1 VKVFIAIVAF
11 FFVSACNMEGA
22 TQSQSSSVAT
32 KPAASPQ
39 GATTA
44 AQAAILRR
52 PQKCGASSASGRRQ
66 AACPTEQEFE
76 AAFGRCYHIVGF
88 ARTKAEAEAIVR
100 ETHDQQ
106 VGSGAYRMVDGRYGV
121 SYRMSGPKL
130 VMDRHLFS
138 NAVYGPRTIHWHID
152 RRKNAR
158 PSSNGPITRPDE
170 ACVPVDRVAGK
181 TDWNFDNITQARA
194 QQNRA
199 AREQARREAAA
210 RPRAPI
216 SYNATPTSPEPAST
230 SSGVSVD
237 RDGWVKVDGRSLG
250 RVWSSYGWNIS
261 CNNGYNSG
269 YGSSSPWGG
278 SFKVDVR
285 NRDEA
290 TGILLRACRR

>member
-1 VKVFIAIVAF
+1 VKKFLLLTAFVFAA
-11 FFVSACNMEGA
+11 ACNMEGA
-22 TQSQSSSVAT
+22 SLPQTAPLAGTSTSSQT
-32 KPAASPQ
+32 
-39 GATTA
+39 GMTA
-44 AQAAILRR
+44 AQKAILRR
-52 PQKCGASSASGRRQ
+52 PQRCGAIDGMSGRRLP
-66 AACPTEQEFE
+66 ACPTEQEFE
-76 AAFGRCYHIVGF
+76 AAFGKCYHIVGY
-88 ARTKAEAEAIVR
+88 ARNRAEAEAIVR

-121 SYRMSGPKL
+121 SYRMSGPRL

-170 ACVPVDRVAGK
+170 ACVPVDRVAAK

-199 AREQARREAAA
+199 AREQARREAAS

-269 YGSSSPWGG
+269 YGSNSPWGG

>member
-1 VKVFIAIVAF
+1 MKVFIALVAF
-11 FFVSACNMEGA
+11 VFVSACNMEGA

-32 KPAASPQ
+32 KPAASAQ

-88 ARTKAEAEAIVR
+88 ARTKAEAESIVR

-121 SYRMSGPKL
+121 SYRMSGPRL

-194 QQNRA
+194 RENRA

-210 RPRAPI
+210 RPRAPVV
-216 SYNATPTSPEPAST
+216 YDPNASCF
-230 SSGVSVD
+230 SSDTCFRVLETNGSSVQVMCTKGPDIGVQKCIAT
-237 RDGWVKVDGRSLG
+237 RDGKWAAGCGAADMFAYH
-250 RVWSSYGWNIS
+250 WSSMRSAGNTA
-261 CNNGYNSG
+261 C
-269 YGSSSPWGG
+269 GG
-278 SFKVDVR
+278 
-285 NRDEA
+285 
-290 TGILLRACRR
+290 